1 MSRRRNWQTSTTGN
15 PNSEPQIQFVHG
27 VSVTKHR
34 NPLTMLVG
42 HLFGCHAAFEK
53 DRFLKNEPHSVAG
66 FLSLYTLRR
75 DQAETASEESKIVK
89 GSLFTPLTSIG
100 QFCYALFVW
109 CDVIFRLPR
118 EKNTRHQLGKG
129 MKEITLENTPWSTLH
144 QSGWNLKRRQIL
156 YNQYSVFPDLHF
168 SQVKLMPTCFRDV
181 LDPFG
186 SMGYASSLCGLAS
199 TSKPNN
205 KQIRQFKKCEQNV
218 DKLTLIT
225 LTKTSTTR
233 HQIPRSVNSCRTSL
247 GLPVFLR

>member
-34 NPLTMLVG
+34 NHLTMLVG

-118 EKNTRHQLGKG
+118 EKKTRHQLGKG

-199 TSKPNN
+199 TSKPNKRQINNNSKNVN
-205 KQIRQFKKCEQNV
+205 KMWTNWHWSHWQRHPLQDTRSLEAWTPAEQA
-218 DKLTLIT
+218 
-225 LTKTSTTR
+225 
-233 HQIPRSVNSCRTSL
+233 
-247 GLPVFLR
+247 